1 MQRSASIPHILAV
14 TKRGGFRVSAV
25 EGSKPKS
32 GSELFLERF
41 LPGISPAVVKLRD
54 LIDRLNSQRNL
65 GFVRQVL
72 IVGPSGAGKN
82 HLAQVLAGHRR
93 FLELYNTGNDPGIDA
108 GLTAYTDQ
116 FEEVHLPAVPD
127 NLVESELFGYK
138 KGAFTGAEQDTPG
151 YLGGPGAMK
160 GAEKTDILLDEIG
173 DASTVMQAK
182 ILRLIDRGE
191 FRPLGG
197 AKDDDVYHTSARL
210 LMATNKPLQ
219 QLVQSNQFRED
230 LYWRL
235 LQLVIH
241 VPALSQQR
249 ENIESI
255 ARAIERDIKRE
266 IGVEEELTIIG
277 HRNFDMAWDTHG
289 YDWPGNVR
297 ELEQAVRRWFFEQG
311 RLSVQDVVRQAHTD
325 ISRLGQSPAVARP
338 VAHAVKERIRAAV
351 RSGAS
356 LGALNDVLNAVAGE
370 ARSGICEWYDEEHPT
385 EDLLRALFPDARAG
399 SVRNKISEW
408 RNR

>member
-1 MQRSASIPHILAV
+1 M
-14 TKRGGFRVSAV
+14 TAV
-25 EGSKPKS
+25 EGSKPRS
-32 GSELFLERF
+32 GSELFLEQF
-41 LPGISPAVVKLRD
+41 LPGISPAVVKLRE

-93 FLELYNTGNDPGIDA
+93 FLELYNTGDDPGIDA
-108 GLTAYTDQ
+108 GLTAYTDR

-138 KGAFTGAEQDTPG
+138 KGAFTGAEHDTPG
-151 YLGGPGAMK
+151 YLGGPGAKK
-160 GAEKTDILLDEIG
+160 GTEKTDILLDEIG

-182 ILRLIDRGE
+182 ILRLIDKGE
-191 FRPLGG
+191 FRPVGG

-230 LYWRL
+230 LYWRA
-235 LQLVIH
+235 LQLVID

-249 ENIESI
+249 ENIEPT
-255 ARAIERDIKRE
+255 AKAIEREIKRE
-266 IGVEEELTIIG
+266 MGVEEDLTIVG
-277 HRNFDMAWDTHG
+277 HRNWDMAWATNG
-289 YDWPGNVR
+289 YEWPGNVR
-297 ELEQAVRRWFFEQG
+297 ELEQAVRRWFFEEG
-311 RLSVQDVVRQAHTD
+311 RLSVQEVVRQAHAD
-325 ISRLGQSPAVARP
+325 ISRIGRPLAVARP
-338 VAHAVKERIRAAV
+338 AATAVKERLRAAA
-351 RSGAS
+351 RRGAS
-356 LGALNDVLNAVAGE
+356 LGVLNDVLREVADE

-385 EDLLRALFPDARAG
+385 EDMLRALFPGARPD